1 MEKISKSLFLWSILL
16 IPYEYFYEYF
26 TGGSEIIF
34 FKPYRILILLSVISI
49 ISSTKSNYLSLI
61 DVFNKL
67 NGSSYIFYIVFPIL
81 TTSILQIS
89 GNIDFTSFRNSML
102 LIFICMLFLLQII
115 YFSLNSNFISFLR
128 SIYKYLFFGFI
139 SSSLIALLIGTNSSL
154 NYRFLV

>member
-1 MEKISKSLFLWSILL
+1 MYKLSKSLFLWAIFL
-16 IPYEYFYEYF
+16 IPYEYLYEYL
-26 TGGSEIIF
+26 TGGSELIF

-102 LIFICMLFLLQII
+102 LIFICMLFLIVG
-115 YFSLNSNFISFLR
+115 
-128 SIYKYLFFGFI
+128 LFYTWW
-139 SSSLIALLIGTNSSL
+139 LL
-154 NYRFLV
+154 YEF